1 MKVYQ
6 IYTKG
11 IRSNGHLLYR
21 YNEPMNGIASEIIFT
36 TYEKAKE
43 NLPPTLVNLPANE
56 YQEYYIKE
64 DEIE

>member
-11 IRSNGHLLYR
+11 IRSNGHLLNS

-43 NLPPTLVNLPANE
+43 NLPPSFVNSPTNE
-56 YQEYYIKE
+56 YKEYYIKE
-64 DEIE
+64 IEIE